1 MKTQH
6 LLCLA
11 LLPLAASAIE
21 PGPSSPQQAET
32 EQWLTLQVNG
42 HAASPTPQSSSPAER
57 EQALQRWLDSID
69 PAVLNVAGPRASND
83 PRIYNAVFALLT
95 SLRWPR

>member
-1 MKTQH
+1 MKSQH

-32 EQWLTLQVNG
+32 EKWLTLQVNG

-57 EQALQRWLDSID
+57 EQALQRWLDSNKHPI
-69 PAVLNVAGPRASND
+69 PEFFEQGSGASASGGTG
-83 PRIYNAVFALLT
+83 R
-95 SLRWPR
+95 